1 MMWVPRASVV
11 RLDGQHGK
19 NDISARE
26 NPALFQNG
34 GNTGWLGDHHQ
45 PRIFQIFYRVFSQ
58 AQFLGHASRSIQHRL
73 KVSSFRVAWAMCV
86 SVKYWEF
93 NPPEMKNFPWWR
105 VSVSTYFVDHTPP
118 HGRDTFS
125 FLIFCKFHKKTYL
138 GRCLNTHTTC
148 RDSSGVSPEIAATV
162 HEDSCSKS
170 RCAGTVIPS

>member
-1 MMWVPRASVV
+1 MGASCFCGTSGRSTRQERHIGQRKPGAVPKWWKH
-11 RLDGQHGK
+11 RL
-19 NDISARE
+19 ARRSS
-26 NPALFQNG
+26 PAQN
-34 GNTGWLGDHHQ
+34 L
-45 PRIFQIFYRVFSQ
+45 PIFYRVFSQ

-125 FLIFCKFHKKTYL
+125 FLIFCKFHKQTYL

-148 RDSSGVSPEIAATV
+148 RDSSSGVSPEIAATV

-170 RCAGTVIPS
+170 RCAGTVIPP